1 VPLLRRT
8 SPLSKRVGKVISVRR
23 EEQQQMISE
32 ATKTQGSYQD
42 AFRKLQGHGVSW
54 LERLRESAMD
64 RFEQLG
70 FPSVEHEEWKYTN
83 VTQIARTAF
92 VPIAANGLSSAAID
106 GPELAAFTYPEARA
120 SQLVF
125 VDGILRA
132 ELSSLSGLPAGIA
145 ALDFA
150 AALASEPYAELM
162 RTYLGRIVDYGD
174 NGLTA
179 LNTSFV
185 SSGALVVIPKGLTS
199 ETPLHLL
206 FLCSSNGANVAAFPR
221 VLIIGEENSS
231 ATIIESYDST
241 GNDAYFTN
249 AVVEILLKDG
259 ARLEHYRV
267 QDESSEA
274 FHIASTRADLGRD
287 STFETTSINLG
298 AKLSR
303 HDLSVVMDHE
313 GAECRVDG
321 LYIIGEGQHTD
332 THSVIDH
339 KQPHCTSHQ
348 LYKGILDG
356 KSRAVFNGK
365 VFVRHGAMGT
375 DANQTNKN
383 LLLSNEAHVD
393 TKPQL
398 EIFADDVKCA
408 HGAAIGQLDEDELF
422 YLESRGIH
430 SDLARNLL
438 TYGFAEEV
446 IVRIKIESIKTKLD
460 EAVLNRLHARLE
472 A

>member
-1 VPLLRRT
+1 
-8 SPLSKRVGKVISVRR
+8 
-23 EEQQQMISE
+23 MISE
-32 ATKTQGSYQD
+32 ATKSQNGYQN
-42 AFRKLQGHGVSW
+42 AFRALQARAAGAQKISW

-64 RFEQLG
+64 QFEELG
-70 FPSVEHEEWKYTN
+70 FPAVENEEWKYTN
-83 VTQIARTAF
+83 VTQIARTGF
-92 VPIAANGLSSAAID
+92 LPITASGDLSAVIGAA
-106 GPELAAFTYPEARA
+106 ELAAFTYPEAKT

-125 VDGILRA
+125 VDGILRG
-132 ELSSLSGLPAGIA
+132 ELSSLSGLPEGIA

-150 AALASEPYAELM
+150 TALTREPFTELM
-162 RTYLGRIVDYGD
+162 REYLGRIVDYGA
-174 NGLTA
+174 NGFTA
-179 LNTSFV
+179 LNTALIG
-185 SSGALVVIPKGLTS
+185 SGALVVIPKGLTV

-206 FLCSSNGANVAAFPR
+206 FLSSSTSANVAAFPR
-221 VLIIGEENSS
+221 VLVIGEENSS
-231 ATIIESYDST
+231 ATIIESYDSV
-241 GNDAYFTN
+241 GNNAYFTN
-249 AVVEILLKDG
+249 AVIEIVLKDG

-274 FHIASTRADLGRD
+274 FHIAGTRADLGRNSSFD
-287 STFETTSINLG
+287 TTSINLG

-313 GAECRVDG
+313 GAECWVDG
-321 LYIIGEGQHTD
+321 LYIIGDGQHTD

-339 KQPHCTSHQ
+339 KQPHCISHQ

-446 IVRIKIESIKTKLD
+446 INKIKVESIKAKLD